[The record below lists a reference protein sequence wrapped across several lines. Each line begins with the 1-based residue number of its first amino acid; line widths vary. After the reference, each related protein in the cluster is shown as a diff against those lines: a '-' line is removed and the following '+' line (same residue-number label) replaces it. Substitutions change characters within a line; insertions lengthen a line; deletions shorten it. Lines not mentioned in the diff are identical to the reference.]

1 MKRGFLVAVS
11 GAAIV
16 VAGLSGCGSDEKK
29 AESESPA
36 TSAEATT
43 GGEATTGA
51 GTPQVGTDTTSA
63 AKVTID
69 GKDVAIEGAA
79 TCATTGGT
87 TNIAFGST
95 GAAAGIVVVLGQGD
109 PPPVQ
114 SVALG
119 NIDGVSLGFTPGVPG
134 GSAEAT
140 KDGNTYKI
148 TGTATGVDMA
158 NPLQP
163 ATKPFEIVV
172 PCP

>member
-1 MKRGFLVAVS
+1 LVKRGFLVAVG

-16 VAGLSGCGSDEKK
+16 AAGLSGCGSDEKK

-43 GGEATTGA
+43 GGGETTA
-51 GTPQVGTDTTSA
+51 AAPQVGTDTSSA
-63 AKVTID
+63 AKITID
-69 GKDVAIEGAA
+69 GKEVAIEGAA

-87 TNIAFGST
+87 TNIAFGSS

-114 SVALG
+114 SVVLG
-119 NIDGVSLGFTPGVPG
+119 NIDNISLGFTPGVPG

>member
-1 MKRGFLVAVS
+1 VKRGFLVAVG

-43 GGEATTGA
+43 GGGATTGGEA
-51 GTPQVGTDTTSA
+51 PQVGTDTSSA

-69 GKDVAIEGAA
+69 GKDVAIEGSA
-79 TCATTGGT
+79 TCVTTGGT

-119 NIDGVSLGFTPGVPG
+119 NIDGVTLGFTPGVPG

-140 KDGNTYKI
+140 KDGNTYKV